1 MSFVSKQYTYTPI
14 LCVSQTCQARDK
26 YSIISILS
34 QGDLLLANS
43 AVKPLATAK

>member
-26 YSIISILS
+26 YSIILS
-34 QGDLLLANS
+34 QGDLLLVNS